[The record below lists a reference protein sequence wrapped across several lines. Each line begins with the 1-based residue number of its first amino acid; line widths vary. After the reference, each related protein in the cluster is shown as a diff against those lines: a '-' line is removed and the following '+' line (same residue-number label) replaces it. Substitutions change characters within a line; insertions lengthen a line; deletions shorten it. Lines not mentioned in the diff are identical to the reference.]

1 MTGSDDSAIFL
12 TLDAESI
19 IVHMSLQSNR
29 GPKVQARVVVRRE
42 GTFETTRGLGPGPFS
57 LLRTIIPGR

>member
-12 TLDAESI
+12 GFHTESI
-19 IVHMSLQSNR
+19 IIDMSLQSNR

-42 GTFETTRGLGPGPFS
+42 GTFVLGPFLFLEP
-57 LLRTIIPGR
+57 